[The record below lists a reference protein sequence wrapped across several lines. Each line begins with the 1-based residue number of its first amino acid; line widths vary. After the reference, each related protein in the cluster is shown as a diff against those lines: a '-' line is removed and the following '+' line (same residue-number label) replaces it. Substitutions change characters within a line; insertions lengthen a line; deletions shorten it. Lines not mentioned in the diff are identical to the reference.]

1 MNLIKEKEY
10 LLKLQCYFEDIFL
23 REIEANQR
31 DSQFNDLLIKV
42 CLIKKKN
49 YFFYMVFIYLKINY
63 IYFVS

>member
-1 MNLIKEKEY
+1 VNLIKEKEY

-42 CLIKKKN
+42 CLIIKKIIILE
-49 YFFYMVFIYLKINY
+49 FFLYGIYLFKN
-63 IYFVS
+63 